1 MILEEGEG
9 GCKNV
14 QSAGVH
20 KCLQLQKQITKWEL
34 IKHYFCND
42 PYHAL
47 SFLKSSTALHYCSEH
62 SRHKRGTCSCRY
74 LCLRSKLNK

>member
-1 MILEEGEG
+1 MILEGG
-9 GCKNV
+9 GVGCKNV

-47 SFLKSSTALHYCSEH
+47 SSLKSSTALRFCSER
-62 SRHKRGTCSCRY
+62 SRHERGACSCRY
-74 LCLRSKLNK
+74 LCLQSK